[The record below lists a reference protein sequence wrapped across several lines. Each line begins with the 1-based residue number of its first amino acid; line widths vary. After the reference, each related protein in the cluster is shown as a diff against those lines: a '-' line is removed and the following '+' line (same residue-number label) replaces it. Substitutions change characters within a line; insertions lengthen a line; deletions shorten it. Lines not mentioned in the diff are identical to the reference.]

1 MAIYS
6 LFSSAGQATKALDIE
21 IDTQNL
27 TESSDTTWPTPINN
41 FFLNGGLRF
50 YKEGNLVT
58 LIPGGA
64 QGGPPG
70 QLDVT
75 SIGSNIRILTTNM
88 SYIIGAPPQGFYNP
102 DQPIDTFFLVL
113 YINSDG
119 IIKGINNIA
128 FYQDSSGSLTMAPVY
143 IDVSGYINELSKVIF
158 IPIKN
163 SYII

>member
-6 LFSSAGQATKALDIE
+6 LFSPVGQATKAIDIE
-21 IDTQNL
+21 TDIGSL
-27 TESSDTTWPTPINN
+27 VESSDSTWPTAINN

-58 LIPGGA
+58 LIPGS
-64 QGGPPG
+64 QDSPG

-75 SIGSNIRILTTNM
+75 SIGSAVRILTTNL

-102 DQPIDTFFLVL
+102 DQLIDTFFLAL

-119 IIKGINNIA
+119 IIRGVNNIA
-128 FYQDSSGSLTMAPVY
+128 FYQDSSGSLIMAPVY
-143 IDVSGYINELSKVIF
+143 IDIRDYLSELSKVIF

>member
-6 LFSSAGQATKALDIE
+6 LFSPAGQATKALDIE
-21 IDTQNL
+21 IDMQNL

-41 FFLNGGLRF
+41 FFLNGGLKF

-58 LIPGGA
+58 LIPGS
-64 QGGPPG
+64 QDSPG

-88 SYIIGAPPQGFYNP
+88 SYIIGTPPQGFYNP
-102 DQPIDTFFLVL
+102 DQSMDTYFLAL
-113 YINSDG
+113 YIDSSG
-119 IIKGINNIA
+119 IIRGVNNIA
-128 FYQDSSGSLTMAPVY
+128 FYQDTSGSLIMAPVY
-143 IDVSGYINELSKVIF
+143 IDVSGYLNELSKVIF

>member
-6 LFSSAGQATKALDIE
+6 LFSPAGQATKALDIE
-21 IDTQNL
+21 TDAQKL

-41 FFLNGGLRF
+41 FFLNGGLMF

-58 LIPGGA
+58 LIPGS
-64 QGGPPG
+64 QDSRG

-75 SIGSNIRILTTNM
+75 SIGSAVRILTTNM

-102 DQPIDTFFLVL
+102 DQPIDTFFLAL
-113 YINSDG
+113 YIDSNG
-119 IIKGINNIA
+119 IIRGVNNIA
-128 FYQDSSGSLTMAPVY
+128 FYQNNSGSLTMAPVY
-143 IDVSGYINELSKVIF
+143 IDVSGYLSELSKVIF